1 MKQNNR
7 EKSNS
12 KQKIPIKKIN
22 NNNNK
27 NNSNPFYPIK
37 YFCFNEVK
45 KIVNNKNK
53 KSPQSSKNNEK
64 IQSMKKSENIK
75 KEEEDDYC
83 KGIYVKKL
91 NIPHNIS
98 SINIRKKK
106 FNLNNIEINTHYLNN
121 SSDERYKTINKFGL
135 YTKKI
140 FCGMNINKDNLFNT
154 GLRKSKFSKKNKK
167 KKKIRNKMKLSNNNN
182 FLDIHDINN
191 ININTNNLIYRS
203 NNINESNNTITSNT
217 ITSKTITNNTMSN
230 YTISNITPS
239 SYYNKT
245 NNTNN
250 TNSNIVDNFP
260 NNNEFMDVNQGNKS
274 NNIKVIRNKGR
285 NKNINNNIIKE
296 IKNKKPK
303 KKNKE
308 NTVFVRR
315 IILEEKFTIDSK
327 GDKKTIYIKKINP
340 IMKVKD
346 TLNSADKRLILNKKK
361 IKNSNDYNTK
371 EINNNFN
378 NKDNTFINHND
389 INLNFNV
396 CSFQKINVND
406 NIDEKN
412 EDLLSLRSKLE
423 SFDEDNKISNNNNN
437 NNDKKANIVSES
449 IIKSYH
455 NFLNVKNGKKI
466 VYQKPNRILYKT
478 ENNHKSYQSLFSNPS
493 QKHLIKSS
501 GNDYHKQKSKINQI
515 IINNLN
521 DNEKDNNNGKIKK
534 NSTKDFDYNNTPLKY
549 LLANPRF
556 LKNKM
561 VHRKNQS
568 NYIFSKN
575 MEKEEQSNYDYYLQD
590 EENDSLPN
598 KRSLSFVGKTP
609 IYNII
614 KKVKDNS
621 KIEITNKVKNNN
633 NTIGAHVSP
642 KIKDYAR
649 LSPINTNNNSKNN
662 SKMNSNNNSKYIKKM
677 NAYDK
682 SNNYINDSSENN
694 SRCHSLTKIKGQNN
708 YNSNDIKLFIS
719 YLKNNMISN
728 SGRNKSH
735 RNFLIKKYQ
744 KYNLN
749 NLINKNK
756 KSNSK
761 KENCTNIIYF
771 KNKAKKKIIKKK

>member
-1 MKQNNR
+1 MKQNNK

-12 KQKIPIKKIN
+12 KHKIPIKKIN

-27 NNSNPFYPIK
+27 NNNNPFYPIK

-53 KSPQSSKNNEK
+53 KSPISNKNNEK
-64 IQSMKKSENIK
+64 IQSMKKSENNK

-83 KGIYVKKL
+83 KGIYFKKL
-91 NIPHNIS
+91 TIPHNIS

-106 FNLNNIEINTHYLNN
+106 FHLNKIDINTHYLNN

-140 FCGMNINKDNLFNT
+140 FCGMNINKDSLFNT
-154 GLRKSKFSKKNKK
+154 GLKKSKFSKKNNK
-167 KKKIRNKMKLSNNNN
+167 KKKIKNKMKLSNNNN

-191 ININTNNLIYRS
+191 ININTNTNNLIYKS

-217 ITSKTITNNTMSN
+217 ITSKTIINNTMSN
-230 YTISNITPS
+230 YTLSNITPNS
-239 SYYNKT
+239 NYNKT

-250 TNSNIVDNFP
+250 TYSNIVDIFP
-260 NNNEFMDVNQGNKS
+260 NNNEFMEVNQGNKS
-274 NNIKVIRNKGR
+274 NNIKVIRNNGR

-296 IKNKKPK
+296 IRNKKQK

-308 NTVFVRR
+308 IVFVRR

-340 IMKVKD
+340 IMEVKD

-361 IKNSNDYNTK
+361 IKNSNNYNTK
-371 EINNNFN
+371 EINNNYN

-412 EDLLSLRSKLE
+412 EDLLSLCSKLE

-437 NNDKKANIVSES
+437 DKNTNIVSES
-449 IIKSYH
+449 IIKNYH
-455 NFLNVKNGKKI
+455 NFFNIKNGKKI
-466 VYQKPNRILYKT
+466 IYQKPNKILYKT
-478 ENNHKSYQSLFSNPS
+478 ENNHKSYQRLFSNPN
-493 QKHLIKSS
+493 QNHLIKSS
-501 GNDYHKQKSKINQI
+501 GNDYNKQKSKINQI
-515 IINNLN
+515 IINNINNNKKDN
-521 DNEKDNNNGKIKK
+521 DNDKINKI
-534 NSTKDFDYNNTPLKY
+534 STKDFDYNNTPLKY
-549 LLANPRF
+549 LFANPRF

-568 NYIFSKN
+568 NYFISKN
-575 MEKEEQSNYDYYLQD
+575 MEREQQSNYDYYYLQD
-590 EENDSLPN
+590 EESHSLPY
-598 KRSLSFVGKTP
+598 KKSLSFVGKTP
-609 IYNII
+609 IYNLI
-614 KKVKDNS
+614 KKLKDNP
-621 KIEITNKVKNNN
+621 KKEITNKLKKN
-633 NTIGAHVSP
+633 NTISGHVSP
-642 KIKDYAR
+642 KIKDYVH
-649 LSPINTNNNSKNN
+649 LSPININNNSKNIT
-662 SKMNSNNNSKYIKKM
+662 KMNSNNNSKYIKKI

-719 YLKNNMISN
+719 YLKNNMINN

-771 KNKAKKKIIKKK
+771 KNKAKNKIVKKK